1 MSSTRTAEAE
11 LKRKREEEV
20 SQGLVQLEVLE
31 RDSQVQQARAA
42 AKIAE
47 LSAKIAEL
55 SARVAELSK
64 EKGAEEVIQEG
75 RTALM
80 LP

>member
-1 MSSTRTAEAE
+1 MVFTLFFQE
-11 LKRKREEEV
+11 KRKREEEV

-55 SARVAELSK
+55 SK

>member
-1 MSSTRTAEAE
+1 M
-11 LKRKREEEV
+11 